1 MKWLRLYNETAANPD
16 WRMVALDTGQP
27 VHVVVAV
34 WTAMLCHASAANPR
48 GTLAGWNDKRTAAML
63 DLSAEQITA
72 IRQAMQGVS
81 LDGERLS
88 AWDDEQFASDNVT
101 ARSQRCRDKKRAE
114 ATPETVA
121 APTSNVDATLQA
133 TDATF
138 PPLRATDTDSDT
150 DSPNGEEK
158 KKKKRPPKADT
169 SPEFEAFYEEY
180 PEKVSKP
187 AAWKAWQGAIR
198 KTTLDRIMNGLR
210 QYKHE
215 LAKPNARYPCHPA
228 TWLNN
233 ERWNDQP
240 TQVHHDQQRS
250 SGGKNFQPR
259 GTAAITR
266 LLDQEL
272 EELGFDPHHPGGYP
286 IRH

>member
-63 DLSAEQITA
+63 DLSAEHIDA

-121 APTSNVDATLQA
+121 APTSNGDATLQA

-169 SPEFEAFYEEY
+169 SPEFEAFWQEF
-180 PEKVSKP
+180 PEKVAKP
-187 AAWKAWQGAIR
+187 AAWKAFQVAIR
-198 KTTLDRIMNGLR
+198 KIPFDQMMHAVR
-210 QYKHE
+210 QYRHKQ
-215 LAKPNARYPCHPA
+215 ARPNARYPCYPA

-240 TQVHHDQQRS
+240 TQARHDQHPY

-259 GTAAITR
+259 GTAAAAS
-266 LLDQEL
+266 LLDEEL
-272 EELGFDPHHPGGYP
+272 EGHDFNLYHPGGRP

>member
-16 WRMVALDTGQP
+16 WRMVALDTRQP

-34 WTAMLCHASAANPR
+34 WMAMLCHASAANPR

-63 DLSAEQITA
+63 DLTAEQIAA
-72 IRQAMQGVS
+72 IRHAMQGVS

-114 ATPETVA
+114 ATSEPVA
-121 APTSNVDATLQA
+121 PAPSNVDATLQT

-138 PPLRATDTDSDT
+138 PPLRATDPDT
-150 DSPNGEEK
+150 DSSNEEEK

-169 SPEFEAFYEEY
+169 SPEFEAFWQEY
-180 PEKVSKP
+180 PAKVAKP
-187 AAWKAWQGAIR
+187 AAWKAFQVAIR
-198 KTTLDRIMNGLR
+198 KIPFDQMMPAVR
-210 QYKHE
+210 QYRHE
-215 LAKPNARYPCHPA
+215 QERPNARYPCHPA

-233 ERWNDQP
+233 ERWNDQS
-240 TQVHHDQQRS
+240 TQVHHDQHRY
-250 SGGKNFQPR
+250 SGGKNFEPR
-259 GTAAITR
+259 GTAATAS
-266 LLDQEL
+266 LLSEEL
-272 EELGFDPHHPGGYP
+272 EGLGFDLHTSSGYP